1 MNHDDVKISLGV
13 YALGALDARET
24 AMVEAHLDTCDE
36 CTAELAELSGLPPML
51 ARVSAADVEHA
62 AAPPRAVLDRLL
74 ADSAK
79 RRRRGRITRTMLG
92 LAASVAIVAWGG
104 ATLLNESGEMTATT
118 AAGGAPAS
126 APVPEIAAQ
135 QRNDYGV
142 PEPQP
147 LLTQEPQ
154 SDAAAGTGPAE
165 TDAAP
170 AQEPVPASSKAPRAS
185 RAAQPESSPA
195 PESAQA
201 DEPATTKIA
210 PETMTLE
217 RSRGEVTLRLDLAG
231 REGGT
236 EVTATMTGVPVDTKT
251 ELFAVPRQGPR
262 TSVASW
268 EVKADDEGSATFV
281 GSTSLPIAEIARF
294 ELRGANGAALI
305 TIPVG

>member
-92 LAASVAIVAWGG
+92 LAASVAIVGWGG
-104 ATLLNESGEMTATT
+104 AVLIDSAPEMATST
-118 AAGGAPAS
+118 AAGGAAPES
-126 APVPEIAAQ
+126 AQVPDTTAQDQSGYTAAEAQ
-135 QRNDYGV
+135 
-142 PEPQP
+142 PMMTEEPP
-147 LLTQEPQ
+147 HDV
-154 SDAAAGTGPAE
+154 SAGTGPAE
-165 TDAAP
+165 TGVAP
-170 AQEPVPASSKAPRAS
+170 AEEPAPSASKAARVP
-185 RAAQPESSPA
+185 QPKESPA
-195 PESAQA
+195 AESAQA

-217 RSRGEVTLRLDLAG
+217 RSRGEVTLRLDLTG

-236 EVTATMTGVPVDTKT
+236 EVVATMTGVPVDTKT
-251 ELFAVPRQGPR
+251 ELFAVSREGPR

-268 EVKADDEGSATFV
+268 EVKADDADGATFP

-294 ELRGANGAALI
+294 ELRAANGAALI

>member
-74 ADSAK
+74 ADSAR

-92 LAASVAIVAWGG
+92 LAASVAIVGWGG
-104 ATLLNESGEMTATT
+104 AVLIDSAPEMTAST
-118 AAGGAPAS
+118 AAGGAPES
-126 APVPEIAAQ
+126 ARVPDTTAQEQDGYTAAEA
-135 QRNDYGV
+135 R
-142 PEPQP
+142 PMLTEEPAA
-147 LLTQEPQ
+147 
-154 SDAAAGTGPAE
+154 DAAAGTGPAE
-165 TDAAP
+165 SAAAP
-170 AQEPVPASSKAPRAS
+170 TEEPLPASSKAARAP
-185 RAAQPESSPA
+185 QPKESPA
-195 PESAQA
+195 AESAQA
-201 DEPATTKIA
+201 DEPATTKLA
-210 PETMTLE
+210 PETVTLE
-217 RSRGEVTLRLDLAG
+217 RTRGEVTLRLDLTG

-268 EVKADDEGSATFV
+268 EVKADDADGATFL

-294 ELRGANGAALI
+294 ELRAANGAALI

>member
-92 LAASVAIVAWGG
+92 LAASVAILGWGG
-104 ATLLNESGEMTATT
+104 AVILDDTPEMTAATT
-118 AAGGAPAS
+118 AGGAPES
-126 APVPEIAAQ
+126 AALAPDTTAQDQNGYSAA
-135 QRNDYGV
+135 
-142 PEPQP
+142 EAQP
-147 LLTQEPQ
+147 LLTEEPSQ
-154 SDAAAGTGPAE
+154 NAAAGTGPAD
-165 TDAAP
+165 TGVAP
-170 AQEPVPASSKAPRAS
+170 AEEPAPASSKAARAP
-185 RAAQPESSPA
+185 QPEQTPV
-195 PESAQA
+195 PEPAQA
-201 DEPATTKIA
+201 DEPATAKVA

-217 RSRGEVTLRLDLAG
+217 RSRGEVTLRLDLTG

-236 EVTATMTGVPVDTKT
+236 EVAATMTGVPVDTKT

-268 EVKADDEGSATFV
+268 EVKAGDEGGATFR

-294 ELRGANGAALI
+294 ELRAANGAALI

>member
-92 LAASVAIVAWGG
+92 LAAGVAIVGWGG
-104 ATLLNESGEMTATT
+104 AVLIDGAADTTAAP
-118 AAGGAPAS
+118 AAGGAPES
-126 APVPEIAAQ
+126 AQIPDTTAQDRSGHVAAEAQ
-135 QRNDYGV
+135 
-142 PEPQP
+142 PMMTEEPP
-147 LLTQEPQ
+147 HDV
-154 SDAAAGTGPAE
+154 SAGTGPAE
-165 TDAAP
+165 TGVAP
-170 AQEPVPASSKAPRAS
+170 AEEPTASKAARAP
-185 RAAQPESSPA
+185 QPKESPA
-195 PESAQA
+195 AESAQA

-217 RSRGEVTLRLDLAG
+217 RSRGEVTLRLDLTG

-236 EVTATMTGVPVDTKT
+236 EVVATMTGVPVDTKT
-251 ELFAVPRQGPR
+251 ELVAVSREGPS

-268 EVKADDEGSATFV
+268 EVKADDADGATFP

-294 ELRGANGAALI
+294 ELRAANGTALI